1 MGSFSSNLCPDFG
14 LKKLFFQRRKQWSI
28 QHSAKVIRNVWNVCF
43 PDRKN
48 DMTSKQMTVRGKL
61 TLAFGGLAAL
71 VLVVAASSVNA
82 LSESE
87 GRFVHFVKGINLRA
101 LESTKVRTAVDRRAI
116 AARDIMFVTGPKE
129 VASIQAEAVQ
139 ADEEVQRSLSTLKK
153 LVLEGAD
160 VPEAVRVMVAK
171 IEKIELAYRPV
182 ALKIVNL
189 ASQGDRE
196 NAAISINEECRPL
209 LAALVSATNDYQ
221 QLTQDRATQMI
232 ADAHDSFVQERNLL
246 IAGSLLA
253 LLAALVAGVLITRNL
268 RQALGAEPAELR
280 DIAQRVAEGDLS
292 RASHTGSANNAPADS
307 VLASLNAMQTSLAS
321 IVSQVRQGSDNIA
334 TGSSQ
339 IAMGNADL
347 SQRTEEQASNLQQT
361 AASMEQLSGT
371 VKISAATA
379 GQANQLASSAAA
391 AAVQGGEAVGTVVK
405 TMQEIAASSR
415 QIADIIGVID
425 GIAFQTNILA
435 LNAAVEAARAGEQG
449 RGFAVVASEVRSLAG
464 RSAQAAKEIKQL
476 IDASVGKVDAG
487 TRQVND
493 AGASMTEIVEQVRR
507 VSQLIGEL
515 SSASA
520 EQAIGI
526 GQVGEAVMQLDQVT
540 QQNAALVEESAAAAD
555 SLQHQANALADVV
568 RVFKLG
574 DAGHGN
580 SGTPM
585 LRLGQ

>member
-1 MGSFSSNLCPDFG
+1 MVKPTRRSNPAPCVFQD
-14 LKKLFFQRRKQWSI
+14 KKGNMS
-28 QHSAKVIRNVWNVCF
+28 
-43 PDRKN
+43 
-48 DMTSKQMTVRGKL
+48 SKQMTVRGKL

-82 LSESE
+82 LSDSE
-87 GRFVHFVKGINLRA
+87 ARFVHFVKGINLRA

-116 AARDIMFVTGPKE
+116 AARDIMFVTRPE
-129 VASIQAEAVQ
+129 DIASIQAEAVQ

-153 LVLEGAD
+153 LVFEGAD
-160 VPEAVRVMVAK
+160 VPETARALVTK
-171 IEKIELAYRPV
+171 IEKIESAYRPV
-182 ALKIVNL
+182 ALKIVSL

-196 NAAISINEECRPL
+196 SAAISINDECRPL

-221 QLTQDRATQMI
+221 QLTQDRAAEMI
-232 ADAHDSFVQERNLL
+232 AAARNSFVQERNLL
-246 IAGSLLA
+246 IASSLLA
-253 LLAALVAGVLITRNL
+253 LLAAIGAGVLISRNL
-268 RQALGAEPAELR
+268 CQALGAEPAELR
-280 DIAQRVAEGDLS
+280 NIAQRVAEGDLS
-292 RASHTGSANNAPADS
+292 SIQRARSAPADS
-307 VLASLNAMQTSLAS
+307 VLASLAAMQTSLAS

-391 AAVQGGEAVGTVVK
+391 AAAQGGEAVGTVVK

-493 AGASMTEIVEQVRR
+493 AGVSMTEIVDQVHR

>member
-1 MGSFSSNLCPDFG
+1 
-14 LKKLFFQRRKQWSI
+14 
-28 QHSAKVIRNVWNVCF
+28 
-43 PDRKN
+43 
-48 DMTSKQMTVRGKL
+48 MTSQQMTVRGKL
-61 TLAFGGLAAL
+61 TLTFGGLAAL
-71 VLVVAASSVNA
+71 VLVVAGFSVKA

-87 GRFVHFVKGINLRA
+87 ERFVNFVSGINLRA
-101 LESTKVRTAVDRRAI
+101 LESSKVRTAVDRRAI
-116 AARDIMFVTGPKE
+116 AARDMVFATQPSDIATLK
-129 VASIQAEAVQ
+129 AEAMQ
-139 ADEEVQRSLSTLKK
+139 ADEEVQRSLGNLKR
-153 LVLEGAD
+153 LVAQGAN
-160 VPEAVRVMVAK
+160 VSETARATVAK
-171 IEKIELAYRPV
+171 IDQVESAYRPV
-182 ALKIVNL
+182 ALKIVDM
-189 ASQGDRE
+189 ASQGQHE
-196 NAAISINEECRPL
+196 SAALSINNECRPL
-209 LAALVSATNDYQ
+209 LAALISATNDYQ
-221 QLTQDRATQMI
+221 RHTEGRAAELI
-232 ADAHDSFVQERNLL
+232 IEARANFVQQRNLL

-253 LLAALVAGVLITRNL
+253 LIAAMAAGLLIARNL
-268 RQALGAEPAELR
+268 LQALGGEPAELR
-280 DIAQRVAEGDLS
+280 AIAQRVAEGDLS
-292 RASHTGSANNAPADS
+292 RVSRAESAPADS
-307 VLASLNAMQTSLAS
+307 VLASLSAMQTSLAR

-361 AASMEQLSGT
+361 AASMEQLAGT

-391 AAVQGGEAVGTVVK
+391 AAVHGGEAVGTVVK
-405 TMQEIAASSR
+405 TMQDIAASSR
-415 QIADIIGVID
+415 KIADIIGVID

-476 IDASVGKVDAG
+476 IDTSVSNVDAG

-493 AGASMTEIVEQVRR
+493 AGASMTEIVDQVHR

-555 SLQHQANALADVV
+555 SLQHQARALAEVV

-574 DAGHGN
+574 DAGH
-580 SGTPM
+580 STET
-585 LRLGQ
+585 LRLGQQTGNF

>member
-1 MGSFSSNLCPDFG
+1 MVKPTRRSTPAPCVFRDKKSNM
-14 LKKLFFQRRKQWSI
+14 S
-28 QHSAKVIRNVWNVCF
+28 
-43 PDRKN
+43 
-48 DMTSKQMTVRGKL
+48 SKQMTVRGKL

-71 VLVVAASSVNA
+71 VLVVAAFSVNA

-160 VPEAVRVMVAK
+160 VPEAARVMVAK

-253 LLAALVAGVLITRNL
+253 LLTALVAGVLITRNL

-280 DIAQRVAEGDLS
+280 DIAQRVAEGDLGRVQ
-292 RASHTGSANNAPADS
+292 RADSAPADS
-307 VLASLNAMQTSLAS
+307 VLASLGAMQASLAS
-321 IVSQVRQGSDNIA
+321 IVSKVRQGSDNIA

-339 IAMGNADL
+339 IAIGNADL

-361 AASMEQLSGT
+361 AASMEQLAST

-379 GQANQLASSAAA
+379 SQANALATSAAA
-391 AAVQGGEAVGTVVK
+391 AAAHGGEAVGTVVK

-449 RGFAVVASEVRSLAG
+449 RGFAVVASEVRNLAG

-493 AGASMTEIVEQVRR
+493 AGASMSEIVTQVQR
-507 VSQLIGEL
+507 VSQLISEL
-515 SSASA
+515 SSAST
-520 EQAIGI
+520 EQATGI
-526 GQVGEAVMQLDQVT
+526 GHVGDAVAQLDQVT

-555 SLQHQANALADVV
+555 SLKHQAAALADVV

-574 DAGHGN
+574 DAGH
-580 SGTPM
+580 SDSATV
-585 LRLGQ
+585 LRLGH